1 MLDTT
6 PSDLV
11 DAQMQILTLLSI
23 FHKAKDRIQHYQTGE
38 EFIFPYDLGSRWLNF
53 KQVFTWS
60 GTPKGDG
67 LEWPVHPK
75 CHQHTLTVGLLSF

>member
-6 PSDLV
+6 PSDLF
-11 DAQMQILTLLSI
+11 DTPMQSLTLLSI

-75 CHQHTLTVGLLSF
+75 CHQHTLTVGSLSF